1 MKAVPNVGVEHFLE
15 QRHVVHIVGGSGRRL
30 FCSLPVQNLSL
41 SGHGKFTGVLLFCLH
56 FFISITLTLLSLNV
70 TKEQFCVAHLGAF
83 SYYKVFA
90 NYALNRIVF
99 SALL

>member
-15 QRHVVHIVGGSGRRL
+15 QRHVVHIVGGRGRRL

-41 SGHGKFTGVLLFCLH
+41 SGHGKFTGVLLFYLH
-56 FFISITLTLLSLNV
+56 FFITLTLLSLNV

-83 SYYKVFA
+83 
-90 NYALNRIVF
+90 
-99 SALL
+99 